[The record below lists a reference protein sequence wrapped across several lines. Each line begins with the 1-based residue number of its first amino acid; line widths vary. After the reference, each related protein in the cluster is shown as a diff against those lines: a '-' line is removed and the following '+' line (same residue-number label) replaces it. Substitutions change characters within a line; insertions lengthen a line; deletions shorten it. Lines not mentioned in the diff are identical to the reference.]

1 MKTVIINGE
10 SNLRGLEQLA
20 EQLDSSIT
28 NEHGLCKI
36 NLPSHLGR
44 GYIEF
49 IIYNSGINFIH
60 FNLTFFEEICFVF
73 KGNSNH
79 PLRFIYTL
87 KGRMRHGFEHHLT
100 PYYIDE
106 LKKIIVAG
114 NYHTSHTLTFPTREK
129 LDIVNVEIDR
139 ARFQEN
145 FDFDFLALERELY
158 AVLKDIYAVNTFY
171 HNGHFGIEI
180 LEVLKDVIDCDK
192 KGFLRAL
199 YIKGKLFQLLTL
211 QLEEYN
217 HEIVDYENTTFM
229 TKQEIV
235 LVQNAVEI
243 IEEEFMSLPTI
254 ADLAQ
259 RLYTNVNRL
268 QECFRL
274 MFHKTIN
281 EYIQNLRMQKA
292 KHLFLTTELNIT
304 EISNQLGISSKSYFS
319 KIFKEKFGV
328 SPSEFKNEKFGVE

>member
-1 MKTVIINGE
+1 MKTIVISGE
-10 SNLRGLEQLA
+10 PDLRGLEQLA
-20 EQLDSSIT
+20 EQLDSNIN
-28 NEHGLCKI
+28 NEHGLYKI
-36 NLPSHLGR
+36 NLPSHLGK
-44 GYIEF
+44 GHIEF
-49 IIYNSGINFIH
+49 ILYKTGINYIH
-60 FNLTFFEEICFVF
+60 FDLTFFEELCFVY
-73 KGNSNH
+73 KANSNH

-87 KGRMRHGFEHHLT
+87 KGKLRHGFEHHVT

-106 LKKIIVAG
+106 FKKIIVAG
-114 NYHTSHTLTFPTREK
+114 NYHTSHTITFPVREK
-129 LDIVNVEIDR
+129 LEIVNIEIDR
-139 ARFQEN
+139 AKFQEN
-145 FDFDFLALERELY
+145 FDFDFLTLERELY

-171 HNGHFGIEI
+171 HNGHFGLDL
-180 LEVLKDVIDCDK
+180 LELLKDIIICKK

-199 YIKGKLFQLLTL
+199 YIKGKLFELLTL
-211 QLEEYN
+211 QLEEYSN
-217 HEIVDYENTTFM
+217 EIADYENTTFM

-235 LVQNAVEI
+235 LVEKAVII
-243 IEEEFMSLPTI
+243 IEEEFMNLPTI

-274 MFHKTIN
+274 MYHKTIN

-292 KHLFLTTELNIT
+292 KHLFLTTEMNIT

-328 SPSEFKNEKFGVE
+328 SPSEFKNEKFGV